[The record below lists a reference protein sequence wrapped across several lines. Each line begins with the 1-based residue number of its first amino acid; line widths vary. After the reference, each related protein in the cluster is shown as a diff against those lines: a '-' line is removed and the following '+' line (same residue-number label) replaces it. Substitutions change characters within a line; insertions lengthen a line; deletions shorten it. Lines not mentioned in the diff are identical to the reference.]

1 MEMKFNSD
9 GDFEKFFKEF
19 YPAVYA
25 FLVRYTGDS
34 ELASNLAQDTFLHVY
49 EEREKIGTIE
59 YAKAFLY
66 TTARFLYWNYCKHE
80 RAHENYLE
88 YLSESREEDY
98 NFLEEITREET
109 ECFIKQLTSFLPE
122 HVK

>member
-59 YAKAFLY
+59 YAKLFFIRQPVSFIGIIANMSGHMKI
-66 TTARFLYWNYCKHE
+66 TWN
-80 RAHENYLE
+80 
-88 YLSESREEDY
+88 
-98 NFLEEITREET
+98 I
-109 ECFIKQLTSFLPE
+109 
-122 HVK
+122 